1 MTEPL
6 IWFLGHLA
14 RTGQDR
20 VTSNNPQLEEKRGE
34 GECGEKRG
42 ENGKEKGERRTR
54 KRGKW
59 RREKNVE
66 N

>member
-20 VTSNNPQLEEKRGE
+20 ATSNNPQLEEASV
-34 GECGEKRG
+34 
-42 ENGKEKGERRTR
+42 ERREEKMER
-54 KRGKW
+54 
-59 RREKNVE
+59 RRESSEQEKEGNVE

>member
-20 VTSNNPQLEEKRGE
+20 ATSNNPQLEEASV
-34 GECGEKRG
+34 
-42 ENGKEKGERRTR
+42 ERREEKMER
-54 KRGKW
+54 
-59 RREKNVE
+59 RRESSEQEKEGNGE
-66 N
+66 ERKM